1 MKDLS
6 VLNHPGSKYG
16 AQQFHCQ
23 FSVTGLPDLRFF
35 FSFFL
40 VCGLRI
46 LRDSLEVV
54 NVTIAP
60 LKTKIVLNFTGNTF
74 QTGKCK
80 SDASNETR
88 WKEALEH
95 TGSNS
100 FA

>member
-1 MKDLS
+1 MVHSSFIASFLS
-6 VLNHPGSKYG
+6 QAYQIYVS
-16 AQQFHCQ
+16 
-23 FSVTGLPDLRFF
+23 FF
-35 FSFFL
+35 LFFL